1 MVAHGW
7 QYHTGNT
14 LYSSVMFT
22 SSVPDVCEVSVT
34 GTSVDLFSEVAEVL
48 CDNGSCS
55 APTFLLGSGNDRARG
70 CSVVTWCLCS
80 RFFFFLG
87 CCSLG
92 AYFFVNS
99 CHSSSCGY
107 CVNLTQLTHNKQCVN
122 NYTLSLIRR

>member
-22 SSVPDVCEVSVT
+22 SSVPDACEVSVT
-34 GTSVDLFSEVAEVL
+34 GTSVNPFSEVAEVL
-48 CDNGSCS
+48 CDNGNCTAS
-55 APTFLLGSGNDRARG
+55 TFLLTRGTDGAGG
-70 CSVVTWCLCS
+70 CSMVTWCLFS
-80 RFFFFLG
+80 RFFLFLG
-87 CCSLG
+87 RCSLG
-92 AYFFVNS
+92 VYFFVNS

-107 CVNLTQLTHNKQCVN
+107 SVNLTQLTHNGQCED